1 MIPELDLELIH
12 YLFALH
18 CEAQQASQLLNSS
31 MSYSPFEYSSSADLL
46 EIKWMGIFLKSEL
59 SQKSE
64 FKSLYLPGQ

>member
-12 YLFALH
+12 YLFALQ
-18 CEAQQASQLLNSS
+18 CEAQQALLNSS

-46 EIKWMGIFLKSEL
+46 EIKWMGVFLKSEL